1 MTTTYY
7 KAVRPDGTSFHD
19 PSFRWVPKSGPIP
32 DDGLLVSH
40 PLDLDRRSAAGYLS
54 VSTVPT
60 DCTGM
65 EWPCQLL
72 ALTPVRGR
80 KVVTPEPYSLPNKRG
95 ASAWLV
101 VDRLDPHLALGPQGP
116 EVAAIIERAGW
127 LTQEEAARLGAARD
141 AAWDAAWGAAR
152 IAARDAA
159 WDAAWG
165 AAWNAARGAAWNA
178 AGDTAWYAAWDAARG
193 AARDAAGD
201 AAWNAAWYAARY
213 AARDAAIA
221 TVARD
226 LISPADY
233 QTLAGPW
240 LSVIG
245 ETR

>member
-19 PSFRWVPKSGPIP
+19 PSFRWVPESGPIP

-40 PLDLDRRSAAGYLS
+40 PGYLDRRSAAGYLS

-65 EWPCQLL
+65 EWPCRLL

-80 KVVTPEPYSLPNKRG
+80 KVVTPEPDSLPSKRA

-116 EVAAIIERAGW
+116 EVAAIIERAGR
-127 LTQEEAARLGAARD
+127 LTQEEAARLVSAWNAVGD
-141 AAWDAAWGAAR
+141 AAWYASQS
-152 IAARDAA
+152 
-159 WDAAWG
+159 
-165 AAWNAARGAAWNA
+165 
-178 AGDTAWYAAWDAARG
+178 AAWDAARG
-193 AARDAAGD
+193 AARIAAR
-201 AAWNAAWYAARY
+201 YAARDASRY
-213 AARDAAIA
+213 AARGAARDAAIA
-221 TVARD
+221 TVVRD
-226 LISPADY
+226 LISPDVY

>member
-19 PSFRWVPKSGPIP
+19 PSFRWVPESGPIP

-40 PLDLDRRSAAGYLS
+40 PRHRDRRSAAGYLS

-65 EWPCQLL
+65 EWPCRLL
-72 ALTPVRGR
+72 EVVAVRGR
-80 KVVTPEPYSLPNKRG
+80 KVVTPEPDVLPNKRG

-101 VDRLDPHLALGPQGP
+101 VGGLDPHLALGPQGP
-116 EVAAIIERAGW
+116 EVAAIIERAGR
-127 LTQEEAARLGAARD
+127 LTQEEEARLVSAWNAVGGAARD
-141 AAWDAAWGAAR
+141 AARDAAWNAALNAARGAAR

-159 WDAAWG
+159 RYAAWR
-165 AAWNAARGAAWNA
+165 AAWYASQS
-178 AGDTAWYAAWDAARG
+178 AAWDAAS
-193 AARDAAGD
+193 
-201 AAWNAAWYAARY
+201 
-213 AARDAAIA
+213 A
-221 TVARD
+221 TVVRD
-226 LISPADY
+226 LISPDVW

-245 ETR
+245 LGDALRGTP

>member
-1 MTTTYY
+1 MTTYY

-19 PSFRWVPKSGPIP
+19 PSFRWVPESGPIP

-40 PLDLDRRSAAGYLS
+40 PRYLDRRSAAGYLS

-80 KVVTPEPYSLPNKRG
+80 KVVTPEPDSLPNKRG

-116 EVAAIIERAGW
+116 EVAAIIERAGR
-127 LTQEEAARLGAARD
+127 LTQEEAARLVSAWNAVGDAARD
-141 AAWDAAWGAAR
+141 AA
-152 IAARDAA
+152 RDASQS
-159 WDAAWG
+159 
-165 AAWNAARGAAWNA
+165 AARGAAR
-178 AGDTAWYAAWDAARG
+178 GPARG
-193 AARDAAGD
+193 AARDAARYASRD
-201 AAWNAAWYAARY
+201 AAWYASQS
-213 AARDAAIA
+213 AAWDAASA
-221 TVARD
+221 TVVRD
-226 LISPADY
+226 LISPDVW

-240 LSVIG
+240 LSVTG
-245 ETR
+245 LGDALRGTP

>member
-1 MTTTYY
+1 MTTYY

-19 PSFRWVPKSGPIP
+19 PTFRWVPESGPIP

-40 PLDLDRRSAAGYLS
+40 PRHLDRRSAAGYLS

-60 DCTGM
+60 DCAGM

-80 KVVTPEPYSLPNKRG
+80 KVVTPEPDSLPSKRA
-95 ASAWLV
+95 ASAWRV
-101 VDRLDPHLALGPQGP
+101 VGGLDPHLALGPQGP
-116 EVAAIIERAGW
+116 EVAAIIERAGR
-127 LTQEEAARLGAARD
+127 LTQEEAALL
-141 AAWDAAWGAAR
+141 GAAR

-159 WDAAWG
+159 RYAARDAPRD
-165 AAWNAARGAAWNA
+165 AAWNAAR
-178 AGDTAWYAAWDAARG
+178 D
-193 AARDAAGD
+193 
-201 AAWNAAWYAARY
+201 AARY
-213 AARDAAIA
+213 AARDAASA
-221 TVARD
+221 TVVRD
-226 LISPADY
+226 LISPDVY

>member
-19 PSFRWVPKSGPIP
+19 PSFRWVPESGPIP
-32 DDGLLVSH
+32 GGGLLVSH
-40 PLDLDRRSAAGYLS
+40 PRHLDRRSAAGYLS

-65 EWPCQLL
+65 EWPCRLL
-72 ALTPVRGR
+72 EVVAVPRR
-80 KVVTPEPYSLPNKRG
+80 KVVTPEPHSLPSKRA

-116 EVAAIIERAGW
+116 EVAAIIDRAGR
-127 LTQEEAARLGAARD
+127 LTQEEAARLVSAWNAVGYAARGAARD
-141 AAWDAAWGAAR
+141 ASQSAAWDAARGAAR

-159 WDAAWG
+159 RYASRDAAWY
-165 AAWNAARGAAWNA
+165 ASQS
-178 AGDTAWYAAWDAARG
+178 AAWDAAS
-193 AARDAAGD
+193 
-201 AAWNAAWYAARY
+201 
-213 AARDAAIA
+213 A
-221 TVARD
+221 TVVRD
-226 LISPADY
+226 LISPADW

-240 LSVIG
+240 LSVTG

>member
-1 MTTTYY
+1 MTVTTYY

-19 PSFRWVPKSGPIP
+19 PSFRWVPESGPIP

-40 PLDLDRRSAAGYLS
+40 PRYLDRRSAAGYLS

-80 KVVTPEPYSLPNKRG
+80 KVVTPEPDSLPNKRG

-116 EVAAIIERAGW
+116 EVAAIIDRAGR
-127 LTQEEAARLGAARD
+127 LTQEEAARLVS
-141 AAWDAAWGAAR
+141 
-152 IAARDAA
+152 
-159 WDAAWG
+159 
-165 AAWNAARGAAWNA
+165 AWNAVGDAARN
-178 AGDTAWYAAWDAARG
+178 AARG
-193 AARDAAGD
+193 AARDAARD
-201 AAWNAAWYAARY
+201 AARYAALNAARYAARY
-213 AARDAAIA
+213 AAGDAAQSAAWEAVWNAASA
-221 TVARD
+221 TVVRD
-226 LISPADY
+226 LISPDVW

>member
-19 PSFRWVPKSGPIP
+19 PSFRWVPESGPIP

-40 PLDLDRRSAAGYLS
+40 PRHLDRRSAAGYLS

-60 DCTGM
+60 DCTGLQ
-65 EWPCQLL
+65 WPCQLL

-80 KVVTPEPYSLPNKRG
+80 KVVTPEPHSLPNKRG

-116 EVAAIIERAGW
+116 EVAAIIDRAGR
-127 LTQEEAARLGAARD
+127 LTQEEAALLDAARD
-141 AAWDAAWGAAR
+141 AA
-152 IAARDAA
+152 
-159 WDAAWG
+159 
-165 AAWNAARGAAWNA
+165 
-178 AGDTAWYAAWDAARG
+178 T
-193 AARDAAGD
+193 
-201 AAWNAAWYAARY
+201 
-213 AARDAAIA
+213 A
-221 TVARD
+221 TVVRD

-240 LSVIG
+240 LSVTG

>member
-19 PSFRWVPKSGPIP
+19 PSFRWVPESGPIP

-40 PLDLDRRSAAGYLS
+40 PRHLDRRSAAGYLS

-101 VDRLDPHLALGPQGP
+101 VGGLDPHLALGPQGP
-116 EVAAIIERAGW
+116 EVAAIIDRAGR
-127 LTQEEAARLGAARD
+127 LTQEEAARLGAAR
-141 AAWDAAWGAAR
+141 GAAR
-152 IAARDAA
+152 
-159 WDAAWG
+159 
-165 AAWNAARGAAWNA
+165 
-178 AGDTAWYAAWDAARG
+178 YAARG
-193 AARDAAGD
+193 AARDAARSAAQD
-201 AAWNAAWYAARY
+201 AARDAALGAARGASRI

-221 TVARD
+221 TVVRD

-240 LSVIG
+240 LSVTG

>member
-19 PSFRWVPKSGPIP
+19 PSFRWVPESGPIP

-40 PLDLDRRSAAGYLS
+40 PRHLDRRSAAGYLS

-80 KVVTPEPYSLPNKRG
+80 KVVTPEPDSLPNKRG

-116 EVAAIIERAGW
+116 EVAAIIERAGR
-127 LTQEEAARLGAARD
+127 LTQEEAALL
-141 AAWDAAWGAAR
+141 GAAR

-159 WDAAWG
+159 RYAARDAPRDAAWNAALNAVRGAVWDAAWD
-165 AAWNAARGAAWNA
+165 AAWNAARGP
-178 AGDTAWYAAWDAARG
+178 GRG
-193 AARDAAGD
+193 AARD
-201 AAWNAAWYAARY
+201 

-221 TVARD
+221 TVVRD
-226 LISPADY
+226 LISPDVY

>member
-60 DCTGM
+60 DCAGM
-65 EWPCQLL
+65 EWPCRLL
-72 ALTPVRGR
+72 EVVAVRGC
-80 KVVTPEPYSLPNKRG
+80 KVVTPEPDSLPNKRG

-116 EVAAIIERAGW
+116 EVAAIIDRAGR
-127 LTQEEAARLGAARD
+127 LTQEEAARLVSAWNEAWNAAR
-141 AAWDAAWGAAR
+141 
-152 IAARDAA
+152 
-159 WDAAWG
+159 
-165 AAWNAARGAAWNA
+165 NAARGAA
-178 AGDTAWYAAWDAARG
+178 RG
-193 AARDAAGD
+193 
-201 AAWNAAWYAARY
+201 AAWYASQS
-213 AARDAAIA
+213 AAWDAAIA
-221 TVARD
+221 TVVRD
-226 LISPADY
+226 LISPDVW

-240 LSVIG
+240 LSVTG
-245 ETR
+245 LGGMDA

>member
-19 PSFRWVPKSGPIP
+19 PSFRWVPESGPIP

-40 PLDLDRRSAAGYLS
+40 PRHLGRRSAAGYLS

-65 EWPCQLL
+65 EWPCRLL
-72 ALTPVRGR
+72 EVVAVPRR
-80 KVVTPEPYSLPNKRG
+80 KVITPEPDSLPNKRG

-116 EVAAIIERAGW
+116 EVAAIIERAGR
-127 LTQEEAARLGAARD
+127 LTQEEAALL
-141 AAWDAAWGAAR
+141 GAAR
-152 IAARDAA
+152 IAARYAA
-159 WDAAWG
+159 RGAAWG
-165 AAWNAARGAAWNA
+165 AAWNAARGAARGA
-178 AGDTAWYAAWDAARG
+178 AWYAAWDAAR
-193 AARDAAGD
+193 
-201 AAWNAAWYAARY
+201 
-213 AARDAAIA
+213 DAAIA
-221 TVARD
+221 TVVRD

-245 ETR
+245 LGDALRGTP

>member
-1 MTTTYY
+1 VTVTTYY

-19 PSFRWVPKSGPIP
+19 PSFRWVPESGPIP

-40 PLDLDRRSAAGYLS
+40 PRHLDRRSAAGYLS

-65 EWPCQLL
+65 EWPCRLL
-72 ALTPVRGR
+72 EVVAVPRR
-80 KVVTPEPYSLPNKRG
+80 KVITPEPDSLPNKRG

-116 EVAAIIERAGW
+116 EVAAIIERAGR
-127 LTQEEAARLGAARD
+127 LTQEEAARLVSAWNAVGDAARG
-141 AAWDAAWGAAR
+141 AVRGAVWGAAR
-152 IAARDAA
+152 
-159 WDAAWG
+159 
-165 AAWNAARGAAWNA
+165 
-178 AGDTAWYAAWDAARG
+178 YAARG
-193 AARDAAGD
+193 AARIAVRGAVWDAARYAAGD
-201 AAWNAAWYAARY
+201 AAWYASQSAAW
-213 AARDAAIA
+213 DAATA
-221 TVARD
+221 TVVRD

-240 LSVIG
+240 LSVIW